1 MIALHVVNPPVRN
14 ESRAVAG
21 ALRGS
26 VRSWTGRS
34 VVTSATDRV
43 RPRFATAGMHRTRVS
58 EMRDHA
64 SRIGTVRTLGAS
76 TVPATTPN
84 LRRRPSSPLASG

>member
-1 MIALHVVNPPVRN
+1 MIALRAVNPSFRN

-21 ALRGS
+21 TLRGS

-58 EMRDHA
+58 EMRDDA
-64 SRIGTVRTLGAS
+64 SRTGTLRTLGAS
-76 TVPATTPN
+76 TVLATIPT
-84 LRRRPSSPLASG
+84 LRRRPSSPLTSG